1 MNLDKMFERQ
11 RELDAKI
18 VKEHGLEGQD
28 LVNHKVLAFQ
38 VELAEL
44 CNEWRGFKIWSRD
57 REPRREKMLEEYA
70 DALHFLLSV
79 GLELGVNPGDY
90 RVLQIIKRD
99 TLLEQMIT
107 LNSFANGIC
116 SIYALGSKDLA
127 KWTWSLTF
135 RSLIGLADL
144 LGFTTEEIEDAYFR
158 KNNIN

>member
-90 RVLQIIKRD
+90 RVLQITKRD
-99 TLLEQMIT
+99 
-107 LNSFANGIC
+107 
-116 SIYALGSKDLA
+116 
-127 KWTWSLTF
+127 
-135 RSLIGLADL
+135 RS
-144 LGFTTEEIEDAYFR
+144 EERRARQE
-158 KNNIN
+158 